1 MPVAVTSPK
10 LEPCSSLPMPSVEPV
25 ISAMIEVNKELQV
38 HFHHLAS
45 PGLDA
50 SDRKAIGTN
59 AAEGVR
65 RGLTLVALHQQLL
78 NLQLDELEAL
88 ALQS

>member
-1 MPVAVTSPK
+1 
-10 LEPCSSLPMPSVEPV
+10 MPSPQP
-25 ISAMIEVNKELQV
+25 IIHAMTEVNKELVV
-38 HFHHLAS
+38 HFTYLSNPA
-45 PGLDA
+45 LDG
-50 SDRKAIGTN
+50 SDRKAIGTY

-65 RGLTLVALHQQLL
+65 RGLTLVALHQRLF

>member
-1 MPVAVTSPK
+1 
-10 LEPCSSLPMPSVEPV
+10 MPSVDPV

-38 HFHHLAS
+38 HFTNLCS
-45 PGLDA
+45 PELDA
-50 SDRKAIGTN
+50 SDRKAIGTC

-65 RGLTLVALHQQLL
+65 RGLTLVALHQRLFKM
-78 NLQLDELEAL
+78 QLDELEAL

>member
-1 MPVAVTSPK
+1 
-10 LEPCSSLPMPSVEPV
+10 MPSVDPV
-25 ISAMIEVNKELQV
+25 INAMIQVNRELET

-45 PGLDA
+45 PALGA

-65 RGLTLVALHQQLL
+65 RGLTLVALHQRLF
-78 NLQLDELEAL
+78 NLQLDELETL
-88 ALQS
+88 ALQN